1 MKPGS
6 VLVDV
11 AIDQGGCFETSRP
24 TTHSDPTYVVDDIV
38 HYCVANMPGRRSDHL
53 DVGRSRTS
61 RCRTSRRSPRRA
73 SDVRCAVDPALALGV
88 NVADGRVT
96 CEPVAE
102 AVGMEYTPLSQVLPL
117 QAA

>member
-1 MKPGS
+1 M
-6 VLVDV
+6 LVDV

-38 HYCVANMPGRRSDHL
+38 HYCVANMPGAVPITSTWGLTNVTLPYIEAIAEKGL
-53 DVGRSRTS
+53 D
-61 RCRTSRRSPRRA
+61 RA
-73 SDVRCAVDPALALGV
+73 LAADPALALGV